1 MTRFLDRRKALELRK
16 LGKSYSQ
23 IKNELGV
30 SKSTLSEWLKAYPL
44 TKAQID
50 TLRGKSEIRIEKYRQ
65 TMRRKREARLTSYY
79 KEEKSKWIPLSKR
92 ELFLMGLFLYW
103 GEGGKTHRNIVSIN
117 NTDPSVIK
125 FAFYWL
131 NEVCKVSREK
141 IQVYLHLYSD
151 MNITEAMAFWSKE
164 LQQPIQ
170 YFAKPY
176 IKKSKRTDLDQKG
189 FGHGTCG
196 LRVYNTILKEHI
208 LVAIQVVAD
217 HYGEKLEKS

>member
-1 MTRFLDRRKALELRK
+1 MTRVIDRRKAFELRK

-23 IKNELGV
+23 IKSELGI
-30 SKSTLSEWLKAYPL
+30 SKSTLSEWLRAYPL
-44 TKAQID
+44 TKEQID
-50 TLRGKSEIRIEKYRQ
+50 ALRGKSEIRIERYRQ
-65 TMRRKREARLTSYY
+65 ARRKTREIRLKSYY
-79 KEEKSKWIPLSKR
+79 EEEKNKWIPLSER

-117 NTDPSVIK
+117 NTDPSVMK

-131 NEVCKVSREK
+131 NQICQVPREK

-151 MNITEAMAFWSKE
+151 MDVTETIAYWSKE
-164 LQQPIQ
+164 LHQSIQ

-176 IKKSKRTDLDQKG
+176 IKQSKRSDLDQKG

-196 LRVYNTILKEHI
+196 LRVYNTVLKEHI
-208 LVAIQVVAD
+208 LVAIQVIAD
-217 HYGEKLEKS
+217 HYGEKLEKN